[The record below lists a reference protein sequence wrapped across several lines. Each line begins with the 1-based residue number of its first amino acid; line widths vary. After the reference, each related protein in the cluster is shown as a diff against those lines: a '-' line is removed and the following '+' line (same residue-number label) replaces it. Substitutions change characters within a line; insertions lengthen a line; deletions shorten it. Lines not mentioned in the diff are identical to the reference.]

1 MAADNAA
8 SVIGGRSVLFRSGH
22 GRCNRPDVAVILA
35 ASQVPRLARILTLAR
50 RATHIVRLS
59 FGISFL
65 YNAFGISIAA
75 AGVLSPVI
83 CAILMPLS
91 SVSVVLFACG
101 ATQLAAQRAGLA
113 K

>member
-1 MAADNAA
+1 
-8 SVIGGRSVLFRSGH
+8 
-22 GRCNRPDVAVILA
+22 
-35 ASQVPRLARILTLAR
+35 
-50 RATHIVRLS
+50 LS

-65 YNAFGISIAA
+65 YNAAGISIAA
-75 AGVLSPVI
+75 AGVLSPLI

-101 ATQLAAQRAGLA
+101 TTRLAASKAGLT